1 MSDVKRLT
9 IYITLLVNRNCGG
22 PVSSFPPLAVGLPL
36 PKMCQKSSQFPSPSF
51 LEKKEF
57 PREAFSHSWHLR
69 RRCSQSKA
77 ALFCLFICCCWCNNI
92 SDGGRKQDRGQSASQ
107 LLLKRHRAFPRRAGH
122 RLLDFSLREERSFP
136 PFQDLLWGERTG
148 AEAGGY
154 WRSLPANSYG
164 FLIQQIGRGN
174 CALTRASVKIS
185 TLGTM
190 SLSPHFSLI
199 LLLHL
204 FPHLSHSGISWT
216 AFASSSEAITSKIQ
230 KAEAGMNQMHHTPFE
245 NDNNLKAF
253 VIKGKGTNFYVA
265 GLCCSGRAQAVEHHQ
280 KLTRIRANRFVKCKL
295 LLWWSYIFWKCCLL
309 MLIQFSFSSGTAG
322 YHQ

>member
-1 MSDVKRLT
+1 
-9 IYITLLVNRNCGG
+9 
-22 PVSSFPPLAVGLPL
+22 
-36 PKMCQKSSQFPSPSF
+36 MCQKSSRFPSPSF

-57 PREAFSHSWHLR
+57 PREAFLHSWHLR

-77 ALFCLFICCCWCNNI
+77 ALFCLFIRCCWRNNI

-148 AEAGGY
+148 ADVGGY

-174 CALTRASVKIS
+174 GALTWASVKIS

-190 SLSPHFSLI
+190 SLSPHFFLI

-216 AFASSSEAITSKIQ
+216 AFASSSEAITFKIQ
-230 KAEAGMNQMHHTPFE
+230 
-245 NDNNLKAF
+245 
-253 VIKGKGTNFYVA
+253 
-265 GLCCSGRAQAVEHHQ
+265 RQ
-280 KLTRIRANRFVKCKL
+280 KLGWTKCITHHLKIIIIWKHLLSKEKWQISL
-295 LLWWSYIFWKCCLL
+295 LLNFAAALEPKLSNITKSSPELGPIDLSNVSYCYDGATFFGNVVC
-309 MLIQFSFSSGTAG
+309 
-322 YHQ
+322 